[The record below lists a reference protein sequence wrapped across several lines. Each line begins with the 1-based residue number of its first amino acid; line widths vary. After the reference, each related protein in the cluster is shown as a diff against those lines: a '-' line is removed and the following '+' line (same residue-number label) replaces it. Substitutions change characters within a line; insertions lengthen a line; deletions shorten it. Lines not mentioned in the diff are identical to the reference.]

1 MPPLAAALLLLLWAA
16 ASSASAASFT
26 CAKPSTCRSA
36 VAYVV
41 PIATTYEQLAS
52 RFSPTATLQHLL
64 AANQLPPHT
73 DTSKVIPAK
82 TAVRIPFRCR
92 CAGGVGQSDLEM
104 YTGGRGD
111 DYFME
116 VVTANNVGAGKYYG
130 WRPLPCSCDKV
141 DGSNVMHLAYVI
153 LRTGDNTSEIAAMYG
168 LRESTLLRINNI
180 TSSQLLLR
188 QGHILD
194 IPLFHG
200 MGTWSRVHYIS
211 THRERRLNEGDSA
224 VTASKVINIVKVV
237 VPVVTILVYLVT
249 TWCYWKS
256 ARNSLSDLACATN
269 RFSRDALLGEGKF
282 GAVYKATLKGQVV
295 AVKKIKAEGKLEDF
309 HRELQTV
316 GNTRHENL
324 VDLKGWCGKIRVIDG
339 KTWWK
344 RVIKVELFL
353 VFEFIPN
360 GDLERHLDNS
370 NQVLSW
376 DKRYKIVKGIGSA
389 LHYLHHECNPCI
401 LHRDIKPGNIL
412 LDEYFNAKL
421 GDFGLSMITSKNRAT
436 VVTTAVG
443 SVGYMDPQ
451 LMKHGVVEFNRKSD
465 VYSFGIVLLKI
476 ACTNKSREEVWQ
488 MRGGSEQQVQVDG
501 VVDDRL
507 RFFDRTEME
516 RVVVLGLKC
525 SHSEEAQRPSMQD
538 AMKFLEDGQEFP
550 PTTQGDDSYGVPC
563 TVNEEA
569 PMMTHGDVSSCYP

>member
-1 MPPLAAALLLLLWAA
+1 M
-16 ASSASAASFT
+16 
-26 CAKPSTCRSA
+26 
-36 VAYVV
+36 
-41 PIATTYEQLAS
+41 
-52 RFSPTATLQHLL
+52 
-64 AANQLPPHT
+64 
-73 DTSKVIPAK
+73 
-82 TAVRIPFRCR
+82 
-92 CAGGVGQSDLEM
+92 
-104 YTGGRGD
+104 
-111 DYFME
+111 
-116 VVTANNVGAGKYYG
+116 
-130 WRPLPCSCDKV
+130 
-141 DGSNVMHLAYVI
+141 
-153 LRTGDNTSEIAAMYG
+153 
-168 LRESTLLRINNI
+168 
-180 TSSQLLLR
+180 
-188 QGHILD
+188 
-194 IPLFHG
+194 
-200 MGTWSRVHYIS
+200 
-211 THRERRLNEGDSA
+211 
-224 VTASKVINIVKVV
+224 
-237 VPVVTILVYLVT
+237 
-249 TWCYWKS
+249 
-256 ARNSLSDLACATN
+256 ACATN

-550 PTTQGDDSYGVPC
+550 ATTQGDNSYGVPC